1 MKVNLLAQRLNVPE
15 EALAE
20 TQEALGIAK
29 EQDLST
35 SDLDRLKD
43 ALSSK
48 YDVDLKA
55 FEKLRSA
62 AKSAPV
68 LPEPPPSG
76 ASTRPSSH
84 AGVGRLDLS
93 AFGNIGANI
102 TSRLSRNDL
111 ILKRKTRNCGDTAG
125 MVLDGLRK
133 RAETSTARD
142 VNLKQVLE
150 ALAKPAAEHQ
160 VWDITVHQHTFTL
173 ERHPDGSNMLIQSYQ
188 PGYNVQHWCGLEDP
202 YLDNDALAGLRKD
215 WFQPSDTQVAELG
228 GWIAQLYES
237 DPASQKEIWKSLPFN
252 PQDPL
257 VVSERMENLAFS
269 TNLISFDSET
279 EMGATLAGLKDEIA
293 ALSEQS

>member
-1 MKVNLLAQRLNVPE
+1 M
-15 EALAE
+15 
-20 TQEALGIAK
+20 
-29 EQDLST
+29 
-35 SDLDRLKD
+35 
-43 ALSSK
+43 
-48 YDVDLKA
+48 
-55 FEKLRSA
+55 
-62 AKSAPV
+62 
-68 LPEPPPSG
+68 
-76 ASTRPSSH
+76 
-84 AGVGRLDLS
+84 
-93 AFGNIGANI
+93 
-102 TSRLSRNDL
+102 
-111 ILKRKTRNCGDTAG
+111 
-125 MVLDGLRK
+125 
-133 RAETSTARD
+133 
-142 VNLKQVLE
+142 
-150 ALAKPAAEHQ
+150 
-160 VWDITVHQHTFTL
+160 HQHTFTL

-293 ALSEQS
+293 ALSD